1 MLLRNSNKK
10 MLKLLSMLL
19 NRWISKVIFTIYIL
33 KDKRAADSS
42 KWGLKLL
49 LDLQHNLISHKKK
62 KLIVKNIMVCLH
74 RIIRLKIKVR
84 KLLLKL
90 FKQIKRQTKMLHSIS
105 NIIIWISCKSA
116 FLLPLKID
124 KLSSKKSFHNKVM
137 KYKLSTLSNLSLK
150 TL

>member
-19 NRWISKVIFTIYIL
+19 NLWISKVIFTIYIL
-33 KDKRAADSS
+33 KDKRVADSL

-49 LDLQHNLISHKKK
+49 LDLQHNLIYQK
-62 KLIVKNIMVCLH
+62 KLIVKKKTVCLH
-74 RIIRLKIKVR
+74 RVIRLKIKVR

-90 FKQIKRQTKMLHSIS
+90 FKQIKRQTKMFNSIS

>member
-1 MLLRNSNKK
+1 

-33 KDKRAADSS
+33 KDKRVADSL

-49 LDLQHNLISHKKK
+49 LDLQHNLIYQK
-62 KLIVKNIMVCLH
+62 KLIVKKKTVCLH
-74 RIIRLKIKVR
+74 RVIRLKIKVR

-90 FKQIKRQTKMLHSIS
+90 FKQIKRQTKILHRIS

-116 FLLPLKID
+116 FRLPLKID
-124 KLSSKKSFHNKVM
+124 RLSSKKSFHNKIM
-137 KYKLSTLSNLSLK
+137 KYKLSMLSNLNIKIL
-150 TL
+150 

>member
-1 MLLRNSNKK
+1 

-19 NRWISKVIFTIYIL
+19 NLWISKVTFIIYIL
-33 KDKRAADSS
+33 KDKRAADSL

-49 LDLQHNLISHKKK
+49 LDLQRNLIYQK
-62 KLIVKNIMVCLH
+62 KLIVKKKMVCLH
-74 RIIRLKIKVR
+74 RVIRLKIKVR
-84 KLLLKL
+84 KLLLRL
-90 FKQIKRQTKMLHSIS
+90 FKQIKRQTKMFNSIS

-124 KLSSKKSFHNKVM
+124 RLSSKKSFHNKIM
-137 KYKLSTLSNLSLK
+137 KYKLSTPSNLSIK

>member
-19 NRWISKVIFTIYIL
+19 NLWISKVIFTIYIL
-33 KDKRAADSS
+33 KDKRVADSL

-49 LDLQHNLISHKKK
+49 LDLQHNLIYQK
-62 KLIVKNIMVCLH
+62 KLIVKKKTVCLH
-74 RIIRLKIKVR
+74 RVIRLKIKVR

-90 FKQIKRQTKMLHSIS
+90 FKQIKRQTKMFNSIS

-137 KYKLSTLSNLSLK
+137 KYKLSTLSNLNIKIL
-150 TL
+150 

>member
-1 MLLRNSNKK
+1 

-33 KDKRAADSS
+33 KDKRVADSL

-49 LDLQHNLISHKKK
+49 LDLQHNLIYQK
-62 KLIVKNIMVCLH
+62 KLIVKKKTVCLH
-74 RIIRLKIKVR
+74 RVIRLKIKVR

-90 FKQIKRQTKMLHSIS
+90 FKQIKRQTKMFNSIS

>member
-1 MLLRNSNKK
+1 

-19 NRWISKVIFTIYIL
+19 NLWISKVIFTIYIL
-33 KDKRAADSS
+33 KDKRVADSL

-49 LDLQHNLISHKKK
+49 LDLQHNLIYQK
-62 KLIVKNIMVCLH
+62 KLIVKKKTVCLH
-74 RIIRLKIKVR
+74 RVIRLKIKVR

-90 FKQIKRQTKMLHSIS
+90 FKQIKRQTKMFNSIS

-137 KYKLSTLSNLSLK
+137 KYKLSTLSNLNIKIL
-150 TL
+150 

>member
-1 MLLRNSNKK
+1 

-19 NRWISKVIFTIYIL
+19 NLWISKVIFTIYIL
-33 KDKRAADSS
+33 KDKRVADSL

-49 LDLQHNLISHKKK
+49 LDLQHNLIYQK
-62 KLIVKNIMVCLH
+62 KLIVKKKTVCLH
-74 RIIRLKIKVR
+74 RVIRLKIKVR

-90 FKQIKRQTKMLHSIS
+90 FKQIKRQTKMFNSIS

-124 KLSSKKSFHNKVM
+124 RLSSKKSFHNKIM
-137 KYKLSTLSNLSLK
+137 KYKLSTLSNLNIKIL
-150 TL
+150 

>member
-33 KDKRAADSS
+33 KDKRVADSL

-49 LDLQHNLISHKKK
+49 LDLQHNLIYQK
-62 KLIVKNIMVCLH
+62 KLIVKKKTVCLH
-74 RIIRLKIKVR
+74 RVIRLKIKVR

-90 FKQIKRQTKMLHSIS
+90 FKQIKRQTKILHRIS

-116 FLLPLKID
+116 FRLPLKID
-124 KLSSKKSFHNKVM
+124 RLSSKKSFHNKIM
-137 KYKLSTLSNLSLK
+137 KYKLSTLSNLNIKIL
-150 TL
+150 